1 MATSDVII
9 PEISVEFDE
18 IEEKNKTKT
27 EPLENNVSD
36 IIEDPSLDILAK
48 TGFNYED
55 AITQIDEKYKD
66 LQERIDEPGLFMGTG
81 EDMELQLKKN
91 KEIIQAKMNYLS
103 STIGAPVENRPKI
116 GFWMQALL
124 QRFKQ
129 PGTRQKAFMEFFPE
143 GNYQQV
149 PLINKD
155 GEKQLVEIYRR
166 NPEEAY
172 GLVYPFGRDKGEF
185 GVVASEMVSAQTIAA
200 TAFALTKKPALGA
213 MIGDYIGVKA
223 DKLIN
228 WAAGQAM
235 DVEGGLGEDEF
246 AGMDSIFDMKPTEL
260 LPFVGPGWADAFTSI
275 AVGSITKGIGMGTN
289 FITGQSHPTLIPI
302 AESAMKAAHEL
313 GLPPVLMAQ
322 GAVNP
327 AVRGMF
333 FQAAE
338 FTKHGQVK
346 LIPQKVELFAKF
358 KSFGVS
364 EKAKKAVKE
373 IDELIE
379 AQYQKGKFGE
389 VGTLDAIGEKLA
401 KRNKLIN
408 EIDVGN
414 SISWDDWSAV
424 LDWKKSQLADA
435 MTPYLSGQTG
445 KFVTPSEGFEGLQK
459 AFQDW
464 EALATAGNDK
474 LRKTV
479 VNNST
484 GVSYTIGGNNG
495 LKQLITEFETGTGNF
510 FGKQPGATFGTTTS
524 NVFKRGKAIEE
535 TVPILLKK
543 YPKLDT
549 LIKNIK
555 ELDDVII
562 NVGGKVPAQVKSKVK
577 SIIGKKYESGS
588 FKAFDQMEA
597 LRSDAFEIMS
607 NTTNKRVRDAAEQIH
622 KKISSMMDDSTGEF
636 LNGGGP
642 KFRKALS
649 AYLQDT
655 LEMEKIT
662 GMKNMVQAMDD
673 GINPQDFA
681 SRFFIP
687 GSSYDIVSL
696 SSKMGGFDKAGQH
709 LNVNFNSYIKSFH
722 GQLLRDPKKIREVIE
737 SWQKIDPEGLEIL
750 LRPDQIEDLLNLGD
764 TAVNMG
770 NSVVQ
775 KAFTNQSQNTI
786 ANAKEVLKEVIG
798 LAKAKKIGNAK
809 AIEEFIKDSGGID
822 SKIIEN
828 MRSGIIQDI
837 LDQASYIDDITNTPA
852 VNPKALVK
860 LIDNLAK
867 DTHLNM
873 LFPQASLD
881 VLRNFSL
888 YTNVIG
894 ASGDIGGKMAV
905 GAFRQ
910 AIANTLVA
918 PGTAPSVLKTW
929 ITNDITARILG
940 RGLTMN
946 RWNQMLKVDLA
957 NSPNYKM
964 IRAVLAEINAEFL
977 NDGYQKQDILE
988 KGNINASD
996 VITSYPGQEFMPSNP
1011 ESNFAIT
1018 NAKIKG
1024 MQDAEEAQ
1032 EILKESQVN
1041 QQSSLANPNLGF
1053 RSVGAGSADPNT
1065 YAQGQQLF
1073 GNNPREITFAAQGGI
1088 MNTRTAFQRVA

>member
-9 PEISVEFDE
+9 PKITVEMG
-18 IEEKNKTKT
+18 
-27 EPLENNVSD
+27 VSD
-36 IIEDPSLDILAK
+36 VIEKPSLDVLAK

-66 LQERIDEPGLFMGTG
+66 LQARIDEPGLFLAEPG
-81 EDMELQLKKN
+81 DWQLQQERN
-91 KEIIQAKMNYLS
+91 QEIIQAKMNYLS
-103 STIGAPVENRPKI
+103 STINEPVENRPKI

-124 QRFKQ
+124 QRYEN

-185 GVVASEMVSAQTIAA
+185 AVVASELVNAQTIGA
-200 TAFALTKKPALGA
+200 TAGALLKHPALGA
-213 MIGDYIGVKA
+213 MVGDYLGAKT

-228 WAAGQAM
+228 WATGVAM

-246 AGMDSIFDMKPTEL
+246 AGMESIFDLKPTQL

-275 AVGSITKGIGMGTN
+275 AVGAITKGIGMGTN

-322 GAVNP
+322 VAVNP
-327 AVRGMF
+327 AVRGLF

-338 FTKHGQVK
+338 FTQHGKHK
-346 LIPQKVELFAKF
+346 LIPQKAELFSKF

-364 EKAKKAVKE
+364 EKAVKE
-373 IDELIE
+373 VKKIDEMIE
-379 AQYQKGKFGE
+379 AQYQAEKFGKIGSLE
-389 VGTLDAIGEKLA
+389 AIGKKLNE
-401 KRNKLIN
+401 RNKLID

-414 SISWDDWSAV
+414 SITWEDWSAV

-435 MTPYLSGQTG
+435 MAPFLHGQSGKLVSTR
-445 KFVTPSEGFEGLQK
+445 EGYEGLQQ
-459 AFQDW
+459 AFKDW
-464 EALATAGNDK
+464 EALATAGNDT

-479 VNNST
+479 INNST

-495 LKQLITEFETGTGNF
+495 LKQLVNEFETGTGAF

-524 NVFKRGKAIEE
+524 TQFTPGGKVIEE
-535 TVPILLKK
+535 TVPMLLKK
-543 YPKLDT
+543 FPELNSLLT
-549 LIKNIK
+549 NIK
-555 ELDDVII
+555 QLDDVII
-562 NVGGKVPAQVKSKVK
+562 NVGGKVPSQVKGKVK
-577 SIIGKKYESGS
+577 HITGKKYESGS

-607 NTTNKRVRDAAEQIH
+607 NTTNKRVRDAAKEIH

-696 SSKMGGFDKAGQH
+696 SKHIGGM
-709 LNVNFNSYIKSFH
+709 NNINFNTYVKSFH
-722 GQLLRDPKKIREVIE
+722 GQLLRDPKKIREIIE
-737 SWQKIDPEGLEIL
+737 SWQKLDPEGLKVL
-750 LRPDQIEDLLNLGD
+750 LRPDQIDDLLSLGD

-770 NSVVQ
+770 NSMVQ
-775 KAFTNQSQNTI
+775 KAFTNQSTNTI
-786 ANAKEVLKEVIG
+786 ANTKEVIG
-798 LAKAKKIGNAK
+798 EVLKLARDKKIGNAK
-809 AIEEFIKDSGGID
+809 AIQEFIKDSGGID
-822 SKIIEN
+822 SKIIQN

-837 LDQASYIDDITNTPA
+837 LDQASYIDDITNTNA
-852 VNPKALVK
+852 VNPKKLIK
-860 LIDNLAK
+860 LIDNLSK

-873 LFPQASLD
+873 LFPEETLK
-881 VLRNFSL
+881 VLKNFSI

-905 GAFRQ
+905 GEFRQ
-910 AIANTLVA
+910 AIANTLME

-929 ITNDITARILG
+929 LTNDITARILG
-940 RGLTMN
+940 RNLTMN
-946 RWNQMLKVDLA
+946 RLNQMLKVDLA

-964 IRAVLAEINAEFL
+964 IRALLAEINAEFL
-977 NDGYQKQDILE
+977 NDGYEKQEILGE
-988 KGNINASD
+988 GSINASD
-996 VITSYPGQEFMPSNP
+996 VITGYPGMDMMPSNP
-1011 ESNFAIT
+1011 NSRFAIT
-1018 NAKIKG
+1018 NARMKA
-1024 MQDAEEAQ
+1024 MQDKEEAQ
-1032 EILKESQVN
+1032 EILKESRADQL
-1041 QQSSLANPNLGF
+1041 SSLANPNLGF
-1053 RSVGAGSADPNT
+1053 RSVGAGRADADT

-1073 GNNPREITFAAQGGI
+1073 GNDPREITFANQGGI
-1088 MNTRTAFQRVA
+1088 MSTNKAFQRVA